1 MAYRPYIKNANGT
14 LTDIPLQAE
23 VAVKVGTST
32 VGSST
37 KPVYINNGVPTACSK
52 DIATEVTALQNQIN
66 DLQNQINKMLN
77 GTTTFTLLKAKTVDL
92 VD

>member
-1 MAYRPYIKNANGT
+1 MAYKPYIKNSNGT
-14 LTDIPLQAE
+14 LTDLPLQAE

-32 VGSST
+32 VGSTT
-37 KPVYINNGVPTACSK
+37 KPVYIKNGVPTQCSK
-52 DIATEVTALQNQIN
+52 DIATEVTNLQNQIN
-66 DLQNQINKMLN
+66 DLQTQINNMLN

>member
-1 MAYRPYIKNANGT
+1 MAYRPYIKNQDGT

-23 VAVKVGTST
+23 VSVKVGTST
-32 VGSST
+32 VGTAT
-37 KPVYINNGVPTACSK
+37 KPVYIKNGVPTACSK
-52 DIATEVTALQNQIN
+52 DIATEISALQNQIN
-66 DLQNQINKMLN
+66 NLQTQINNMLN

>member
-23 VAVKVGTST
+23 VAVKVGTTT
-32 VGSST
+32 VGSGS
-37 KPVYINNGVPTACSK
+37 KPVYIKNGVPTACNK
-52 DIATEVTALQNQIN
+52 DIDSEIASLQSQIT
-66 DLQNQINKMLN
+66 DLQNQITKMLN
-77 GTTTFTLLKAKTVDL
+77 GTTTFTLLKAKSVDL

>member
-1 MAYRPYIKNANGT
+1 MAFRPYIKNENGT
-14 LTDIPLQAE
+14 LTDLPLQAE

-32 VGSST
+32 VGTAT
-37 KPVYINNGVPTACSK
+37 KPVYIKNGVPTACSK
-52 DIATEVTALQNQIN
+52 DIATEITALQNQIN
-66 DLQNQINKMLN
+66 DLQTQINNMLN